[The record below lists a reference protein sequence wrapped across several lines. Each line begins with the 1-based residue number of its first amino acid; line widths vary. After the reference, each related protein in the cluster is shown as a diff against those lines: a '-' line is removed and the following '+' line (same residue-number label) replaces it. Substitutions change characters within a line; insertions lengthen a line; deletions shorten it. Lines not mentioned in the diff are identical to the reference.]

1 MPGVLSDE
9 MASGTVAKGK
19 KSMAAHDDDAEQA
32 ARKAAKKAKKA
43 ARRDASSESESES
56 EEERAAR
63 KAAKKAKKA
72 AKRAAASS
80 ESSDT
85 DEPIKVVT
93 KKQKGADGGA
103 VPKTDGAPVR
113 MSAAEF
119 RKSQGIVV
127 TGGADACPDPIQVFE
142 DSGYAPE
149 LLQAVKEQGFSAPSG
164 IQSQCWPIAMQGKDL
179 IAVAKTG
186 SGKTCGFLFPAFH
199 MIQKM
204 GKLQCRRGDGPM
216 AVVLAPTRELAVQI
230 EAEAVKFAKPSRI
243 VSACCY
249 GGMPKGPQIRTL
261 MMGIHV
267 LIATPGRMM
276 DFLKMK
282 NPPVIP
288 LNRLKY
294 VVFDEADRMLDMGFE
309 PQIREILDQIP
320 KENQYQSLMFT
331 ATWPKAVERLAASY
345 LKNPVQ
351 INIGGSANELTANK
365 DVTQVVHNVDSLDKD
380 DQLIKVMGTFEK
392 PDEARI
398 IVFANKKYM
407 CDRIVKGLAKF
418 SWKAVSIHG
427 DKDQYERTRALD
439 QFTKGN
445 VRVIVAT
452 DVAARG
458 LDIKGVTHV
467 VNYDFPDNG
476 TEDWVH
482 RVGRTGRAGAK
493 GIAHTFFDVKADKKS
508 AKELC
513 TVLKG
518 ANQVIPD
525 FLAALGASRQG
536 NGKARW
542 NPWQRNGGRGGGG
555 GGRGGGGRG
564 RGGGGRG
571 GGRGRW

>member
-1 MPGVLSDE
+1 MVKD
-9 MASGTVAKGK
+9 
-19 KSMAAHDDDAEQA
+19 AAPA
-32 ARKAAKKAKKA
+32 
-43 ARRDASSESESES
+43 
-56 EEERAAR
+56 
-63 KAAKKAKKA
+63 
-72 AKRAAASS
+72 
-80 ESSDT
+80 T
-85 DEPIKVVT
+85 
-93 KKQKGADGGA
+93 
-103 VPKTDGAPVR
+103 
-113 MSAAEF
+113 MSPAEF
-119 RKSQGIVV
+119 RKMHGIVCS
-127 TGGADACPDPIQVFE
+127 GADVPDPFQTFE
-142 DSGYAPE
+142 DSGYMPE
-149 LLQAVKEQGFSAPSG
+149 LLKAVKSEGFSAPSS
-164 IQSQCWPIAMQGKDL
+164 IQSQCWPIAGQGKDL

-199 MIQKM
+199 MIHKM
-204 GKLQCRRGDGPM
+204 GKLQCKRGDGPI

-230 EAEAVKFAKPSRI
+230 EAECAKFAKPSRI

-267 LIATPGRMM
+267 LIGTPGRMM

-320 KENQYQSLMFT
+320 KENQFQSLMFT

-365 DVTQVVHNVDSLDKD
+365 DVTQVVHSVDSMDKD
-380 DQLIKVMGTFEK
+380 DELIKIMNTFEK

-418 SWKAVSIHG
+418 KWNAVSIHG
-427 DKDQYERTRALD
+427 DKDQWERTQALT
-439 QFTKGN
+439 QFTKGQ

-493 GIAHTFFDVKADKKS
+493 GIAHTFFDVRADKKS

-513 TVLKG
+513 SVLKG
-518 ANQVIPD
+518 ASQQIPD
-525 FLAALGASRQG
+525 WLSELGASRQG
-536 NGKARW
+536 SGKGGRW
-542 NPWQRNGGRGGGG
+542 NPWQKRGGGG
-555 GGRGGGGRG
+555 GGGKKERWRG
-564 RGGGGRG
+564 RRG
-571 GGRGRW
+571 SERYACAKHEGLCVCDRLEHILNAQIY